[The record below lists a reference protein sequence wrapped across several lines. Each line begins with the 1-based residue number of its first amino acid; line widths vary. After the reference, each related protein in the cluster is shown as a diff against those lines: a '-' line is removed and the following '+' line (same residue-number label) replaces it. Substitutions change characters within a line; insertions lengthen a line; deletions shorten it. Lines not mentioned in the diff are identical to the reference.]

1 MPKLHIRCIA
11 GLELAFSVGGPI
23 EDRDTSD
30 KRAEAAILTP
40 QKSSKKMAY
49 AKTAG
54 SLATDSNQ
62 HKVLGGPSG
71 HNVKARNS
79 ARGGLESKMRAAKAL
94 WGPWRSLK
102 VIVTRG
108 YVFRLWL
115 SVAQVRLQRA
125 GHALVFGTVPLETS
139 GGQRRGPPQYLHQA
153 QHTYTR
159 VAKRCL
165 NTILHRSATRYLQMH
180 STTSAMGRTVRA
192 PVETEAL

>member
-11 GLELAFSVGGPI
+11 GLELAFCVAGPI

-30 KRAEAAILTP
+30 KRAEAGILTP

-94 WGPWRSLK
+94 LGALAKLQGYTYARICFPFMVECSSSAIAESWSCSCFWYRPAGDKRGSKEGAPSMASL
-102 VIVTRG
+102 TMSS
-108 YVFRLWL
+108 W
-115 SVAQVRLQRA
+115 
-125 GHALVFGTVPLETS
+125 
-139 GGQRRGPPQYLHQA
+139 
-153 QHTYTR
+153 
-159 VAKRCL
+159 
-165 NTILHRSATRYLQMH
+165 
-180 STTSAMGRTVRA
+180 STTTVCE
-192 PVETEAL
+192 PPC